1 MKPNDPI
8 RRDARR
14 AQRYSGLPHRPQTSQ
29 EAERVRAQRQA
40 DARERQRQ
48 ELRAERLAKI
58 QRQVKGGSTP

>member
-1 MKPNDPI
+1 MKPDDPI
-8 RRDARR
+8 QRDARR
-14 AQRYSGLPHRPQTSQ
+14 AQRYARIQQRPQTTQ
-29 EAERVRAQRQA
+29 EAELVRTQRQA